1 MLDCLSSE
9 SLPKTF
15 FLFKLREIRKNTEI
29 LKYWSICNEPCAILL
44 YYSSSC
50 VGFLAISD
58 LNDILPQIFSE
69 FQPDGKIDLRFFFL
83 FAISFMKMLTQM
95 IYDQY

>member
-1 MLDCLSSE
+1 MNLVQYFC
-9 SLPKTF
+9 
-15 FLFKLREIRKNTEI
+15 IN
-29 LKYWSICNEPCAILL
+29 
-44 YYSSSC
+44 SSSC

-58 LNDILPQIFSE
+58 LNDILPHIFSE